1 MKHAIVLGTRPEII
15 KYGPILKQ
23 FNKKN
28 SVVIFTGQHYDY
40 NMSMQ
45 FFDQLDIRKPDYF
58 LKLTRSEPVVRMSE
72 ILKQLSKILL
82 KIKPDSLIVEGD
94 TNSALASAITGLK
107 CNIPVCHIEA
117 GLRSYDWRMPEEH
130 NRICMDN
137 ISELLFAHSKNS
149 QRILKDEKVHG
160 KIYVTGN
167 VSIDAVQQYTD
178 LAEKK
183 SKIKKDKDF
192 ALVTLHRSEN
202 VDNKTELSSI
212 LRGLLQSKIPLL
224 FPVHP
229 RTQKRLK
236 EFGFYSKLKN
246 SKNIT
251 MIPPVGYFEILDLM
265 RQSRFIISDSGTIQ
279 QESTAPRLR
288 KKVIVLRKTSDRP
301 EAIELGYSEL
311 VGTKTKDIVRAINR
325 NIKDPKIHTR
335 TSPYGNGKTAEKI
348 YKILSK
354 QF

>member
-1 MKHAIVLGTRPEII
+1 MKHAIVFGTRPEII

-45 FFDQLDIRKPDYF
+45 FFDQLGIRKPDYF
-58 LKLTRSEPVVRMSE
+58 LKLTHSEPVVRMSE

-94 TNSALASAITGLK
+94 TNSALASTITGLK

-167 VSIDAVQQYTD
+167 VSIDAVQQYAD
-178 LAEKK
+178 LAEKN
-183 SKIKKDKDF
+183 SKIKKDEDF

-202 VDNKTELSSI
+202 VDNKSELSSI
-212 LRGLLQSKIPLL
+212 LRGLLQSKIKLL

-236 EFGFYSKLKN
+236 QFGFYSKLKN

-265 RQSRFIISDSGTIQ
+265 RQSKFIISDSGTIQ

-288 KKVIVLRKTSDRP
+288 KKVIVLRKTTDRP
-301 EAIELGYSEL
+301 EAIKLGYSEL
-311 VGTKTKDIVRAINR
+311 VGTKTKDILRAINR
-325 NIKDPKIHTR
+325 NIKDPKIPTR
-335 TSPYGNGKTAEKI
+335 ASPYGNGKAAEKI
-348 YKILSK
+348 FKILSK